1 MSAHNISV
9 IIPNYNH
16 AAYLRKRIDSVLN
29 QTLQPTEIIILD
41 DCSTDNSVE
50 IIEEYLSQYPI
61 IRFKKNEFNSG
72 STFAQWNKGVGLTKG
87 DLVWIAES
95 DDTAAPTFLQNI
107 IPCFNKKE
115 VVLAYCQSYRMD
127 KNDNITGT
135 WKTHT
140 DEFDENIFSSDFVMD
155 GKEYI
160 ERFLIHKNTIP
171 NASAAVFKKNMY
183 EKVGGA
189 IPKVKN
195 QGDWLVWL
203 QLLCTGDV
211 SFVSASLNSFR
222 YHEESVIAKSLKLDN
237 DNSFKD
243 WHGLEVRKYFSVFL
257 KKYSIRLNDKLIR
270 INQHYTSVDLLNLGF
285 HQLKSKYF
293 FTGWKLILQASLYPK
308 INLGILKRAIFK

>member
-1 MSAHNISV
+1 MNNKVSV

-16 AAYLRKRIDSVLN
+16 AAYLKQRIDSVLN
-29 QTLQPTEIIILD
+29 QTLQPAEIIILD

-50 IIEEYLSQYPI
+50 IIEEYVSQYPNI
-61 IRFKKNEFNSG
+61 CFKKNELNSG
-72 STFAQWNKGVGLTKG
+72 STFAQWNKGVDLAKG

-107 IPCFNKKE
+107 IPCFNNNE
-115 VVLAYCQSYRMD
+115 VVLAYCQSYRMN
-127 KNDNITGT
+127 KDNTITGN

-140 DEFDENIFSSDFVMD
+140 DEFDESIFNNDFVMN

-183 EKVGGA
+183 EKTGGA

-195 QGDWLVWL
+195 QSDWLVWL

-211 SFVSASLNSFR
+211 SFVSESLNNFR
-222 YHEESVIAKSLKLDN
+222 YHEESVIAKSLRLDN
-237 DNSFKD
+237 NSFKD
-243 WHGLEVRKYFSVFL
+243 CYGLDVRKYFSVFL
-257 KKYSIRLNDKLIR
+257 KKYSIRLSDKLIR
-270 INQHYTSVDLLNLGF
+270 INQHYTSVDLLNFGF
-285 HQLKSKYF
+285 HQLKSKNI

-308 INLGILKRAIFK
+308 INLGLLKRAIFK